1 MTQPQALDHATA
13 LYGNVQLTKTRQPE
27 DYGNGTRHVALSYWC
42 LIHVWDHAAGTYVL
56 RGFGHTW
63 EDAFIDAAR
72 YETAEIAYA

>member
-1 MTQPQALDHATA
+1 MTQQQALERATS
-13 LYGNVQLTKTRQPE
+13 LYGNVQLERNASI
-27 DYGNGTRHVALSYWC
+27 DYGPADPVVGLWC
-42 LIHVWDHAAGTYVL
+42 LIHVWDQAAGTYIV